1 MSWRDPLD
9 YSASLTRLLRPS
21 TIAVIGGKWAEAVV
35 LSCSEIG
42 FAGDIWP
49 VHPHKDMVAGHKA
62 YPDLAALPAPP
73 DAVFLGVNRKT
84 SIDMVGQLSAMGAG
98 GVVAF
103 ASGFAEVED
112 GKAFQDQLVAAAGDM
127 PILGPNCYGMI
138 NYLDGALLWPDVHGG
153 KPVERGVAI
162 ITQSSNLAI
171 NLTMQRG
178 GLPIAYILTLGNQ
191 AMIGMADLI
200 RVVAAD
206 ERVTG
211 IGLHIEGIN
220 DANAFAAAVH
230 EAKQHGKGVLAL
242 KAGLSEAAQ
251 HMTVSHTASLAGGMA
266 ASRAFFDALG
276 VGEVDSIDALM
287 GGLTLLHCYG
297 QLDDP
302 SLLTMSC
309 SGGEASLIADAA
321 ERGNVPMPPLSPEA
335 AARIEATVNPL
346 VTVSNPF
353 DYHTFDWGDGPR
365 LEASFTAAM
374 QAGMGITALI
384 IDFPK
389 LELGRADAW
398 KTALDALLAGS
409 QATGAKAMV
418 LASMADGLPEQWA
431 NWLMER
437 DIPAMRGFDHTIAA
451 IKAAHQASQPSRA
464 VTLSGLAPRMS
475 LGQSQII
482 NKNEH
487 EGKTLLAQHGIT
499 IPHGGIAES
508 QDEAIALASDRLVVM
523 KAVSVELSH
532 KTEADAVRL
541 GIKGKDQVA
550 EAYRH
555 LSQISPQV
563 LVEDMITDSVAEVI
577 IGISRD
583 PVVGLY
589 LMLGTGG
596 VMAELLRDTITLIMP
611 SPAEEIEKTIT
622 QLKAGALIGG
632 WRGKAKG
639 DLKAAVA
646 AILSV
651 QDIALDCQD
660 KLEDLEI
667 NPLMIRPEGKG
678 VVVVD
683 VLIRVNP

>member
-1 MSWRDPLD
+1 M
-9 YSASLTRLLRPS
+9 
-21 TIAVIGGKWAEAVV
+21 
-35 LSCSEIG
+35 
-42 FAGDIWP
+42 
-49 VHPHKDMVAGHKA
+49 
-62 YPDLAALPAPP
+62 
-73 DAVFLGVNRKT
+73 
-84 SIDMVGQLSAMGAG
+84 
-98 GVVAF
+98 
-103 ASGFAEVED
+103 
-112 GKAFQDQLVAAAGDM
+112 
-127 PILGPNCYGMI
+127 
-138 NYLDGALLWPDVHGG
+138 
-153 KPVERGVAI
+153 
-162 ITQSSNLAI
+162 
-171 NLTMQRG
+171 
-178 GLPIAYILTLGNQ
+178 
-191 AMIGMADLI
+191 
-200 RVVAAD
+200 
-206 ERVTG
+206 
-211 IGLHIEGIN
+211 
-220 DANAFAAAVH
+220 
-230 EAKQHGKGVLAL
+230 
-242 KAGLSEAAQ
+242 
-251 HMTVSHTASLAGGMA
+251 
-266 ASRAFFDALG
+266 
-276 VGEVDSIDALM
+276 
-287 GGLTLLHCYG
+287 
-297 QLDDP
+297 
-302 SLLTMSC
+302 
-309 SGGEASLIADAA
+309 
-321 ERGNVPMPPLSPEA
+321 
-335 AARIEATVNPL
+335 
-346 VTVSNPF
+346 
-353 DYHTFDWGDGPR
+353 
-365 LEASFTAAM
+365 
-374 QAGMGITALI
+374 
-384 IDFPK
+384 
-389 LELGRADAW
+389 
-398 KTALDALLAGS
+398 
-409 QATGAKAMV
+409 
-418 LASMADGLPEQWA
+418 PEQWA

-464 VTLSGLAPRMS
+464 VTLSGLAARMS

-523 KAVSVELSH
+523 KAVSAELSH

-622 QLKAGALIGG
+622 QLKAGALIRG

-678 VVVVD
+678 VVAVD